1 MTMKT
6 LVAVAALVATI
17 ASPAFAQTSRQPNGT
32 SVYSGDQYL
41 GADPDANIRS
51 ELLREQNWRNG
62 GY

>member
-1 MTMKT
+1 MKT
-6 LVAVAALVATI
+6 LIAVAALAAVI
-17 ASPAFAQTSRQPNGT
+17 ASPALAQTARQQSPN

-41 GADPDANIRS
+41 GADPDANVRS